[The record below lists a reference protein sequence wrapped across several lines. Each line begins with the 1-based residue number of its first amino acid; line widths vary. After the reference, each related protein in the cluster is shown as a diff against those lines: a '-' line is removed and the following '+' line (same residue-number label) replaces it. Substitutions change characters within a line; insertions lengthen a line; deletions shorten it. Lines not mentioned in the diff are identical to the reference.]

1 MSEVQAYP
9 KIDTL
14 FDRDPKTF
22 KVDVTRIRRPEF
34 EIPQRWLVT
43 EKVDGT
49 NVRVSL
55 ELQECEDCAHEDCDN
70 ERHDDAASLMGDW
83 VVRFYGRTAAAQ
95 MPTFLLEHLQ
105 RTFTLEKM
113 RYFWRGKAG
122 CEVCGGHGHTNVAT
136 AVIEIAG
143 SEDGYSKCPC
153 SEPYPI
159 VLYGEGYG
167 ARIQKGGGNYR
178 RDGDVSFRLFDVLI
192 GETWLRRMDVE
203 DVARQLDIKLVPR
216 VDTDGTHPLWT
227 IDECIA
233 LVTSL
238 GGLRSAV
245 AREEGTPSFAEG
257 IVAFT
262 DPPLFNGR
270 GQRLMWKLKA
280 KDF

>member
-1 MSEVQAYP
+1 MSVPEYP

-14 FDRDPKTF
+14 FERDPGIF

-34 EIPQRWLVT
+34 EIPQLWLVT

-55 ELQECEDCAHEDCDN
+55 EQEPHDHGNATGSACIVGENACDYYRDK
-70 ERHDDAASLMGDW
+70 EWR
-83 VVRFYGRTAAAQ
+83 VVFYGRTAAAQ
-95 MPTFLLEHLQ
+95 MPTFLLDHLQ
-105 RTFTLEKM
+105 RTFTLERM
-113 RYFWRGKAG
+113 RALWRCKPNCALCFGNGKLPILSIKDS
-122 CEVCGGHGHTNVAT
+122 V
-136 AVIEIAG
+136 EITGEAI
-143 SEDGYSKCPC
+143 CPNLE
-153 SEPYPI
+153 SYPI

-192 GETWLRRMDVE
+192 GSTWLRRADVE
-203 DVARQLDIKLVPR
+203 DVARQLDIKPVPR
-216 VDTDGTHPLWT
+216 VDADGIHPLWT
-227 IDECIA
+227 IDECVA
-233 LVTSL
+233 LVTSF
-238 GGLRSAV
+238 GGLRSTV

-270 GQRLMWKLKA
+270 GQRLIWKLKT